1 MSISSHSMQS
11 SADAPVM
18 SNVAGNARIT
28 GSLGAVIF
36 VLLFVEGLTIVRVQQ
51 LISWHVFV
59 GMLLASFVLAKI
71 TSTTYRFARY
81 YVGQRD
87 YVDKGPPPLVLRA
100 LGPVVTV
107 TTIALFATGIAAV
120 LDTGGSRWFALA
132 HKASFIVWFAA
143 MTLHV
148 LGHALE
154 TPSLAFAD
162 WRRSRRRQAPGARA
176 RFAILGTAFAVGV
189 PLAFASL
196 SWAHHWHQLHR

>member
-1 MSISSHSMQS
+1 MQS
-11 SADAPVM
+11 PADAPVT

-36 VLLFVEGLTIVRVQQ
+36 VLLFVEGLTVVRVRE
-51 LISWHVFV
+51 LISLHVFV

-71 TSTTYRFARY
+71 ASTMYRFARY

-87 YVDKGPPPLVLRA
+87 YVDKGPPPLLLRA

-120 LDTGGSRWFALA
+120 LDSGSRWFAFA
-132 HKASFIVWFAA
+132 HKASFIMWFAA

-154 TPSLAFAD
+154 TPALAFAD
-162 WRRSRRRQAPGARA
+162 WRRSRRRQAPGAAA
-176 RFAILGTAFAVGV
+176 RFGILATATVVGI

-196 SWAHHWHQLHR
+196 HWAHHWHQLHR